1 MNNDNKKVPDSVLP
15 GLRDEWMRALGASQS
30 AEAAREM
37 AQRMFTAYQQRLTTV
52 LEMLGLDPKER
63 WYVDFR
69 TGEITDKDPTA
80 DQTNGAAQPDAI
92 PLGN

>member
-1 MNNDNKKVPDSVLP
+1 MDNNNQKVPENILP
-15 GLRDEWMRALGASQS
+15 GLRDEWMRAVGASQS
-30 AEAAREM
+30 AEAAKQV
-37 AQRMFTAYQQRLTTV
+37 AQSMFTQYQQRLTTV
-52 LEMLGLDPKER
+52 LDMLGLDSKQR

-80 DQTNGAAQPDAI
+80 NQTNGTTQPDAI